1 MATSII
7 ESGSYDLLIDTG
19 FIIDGF
25 TLDDTEKG
33 VLNNTEYVLN
43 GTTQYASV
51 IEGSTNITVTRGR
64 RDIGDQ
70 FTAGSMNFNLLD
82 GYAGGVF
89 NPFNQDSPF
98 FDTNTAQPGLAPM
111 RNVIL
116 TREGEELFNGYI
128 VDYTYDF
135 NLGGLDE
142 VNVACADRFYVLSQT
157 YMDEYN
163 VSEELANVRI
173 EAVLDLPE
181 VNAFQLPGERN
192 IETSSVLLGGTSAY
206 TIPNGTSVAAYMAK
220 INESV
225 QGRIFVARDGTFTF
239 QDRIGTTL
247 SAPIAT
253 FHDDGTNIPYDQ
265 VGISFEA
272 NQVVNRATV
281 NRPDGS
287 GPGPGGGTTPQVA
300 EDLTSQATYFIQT
313 TAISDALVHND
324 AAALALAEYLLV
336 AEPEPRYTSVSTPFS
351 ALTDAQRDTVA
362 VIEIG
367 TTISVE
373 KSFATGLTTTQL
385 AQELAVEGIQHQ
397 IDLSS
402 GHRITLFTSPT
413 TLVFELVLDDL
424 IYGITDSDNVL
435 G

>member
-7 ESGSYDLLIDTG
+7 DSGSYDLLIDTG
-19 FIIDGF
+19 FLVDAF
-25 TLDDTEKG
+25 VLDDTTKG
-33 VLNNTEYVLN
+33 ILDNTQYVLN

-64 RDIGDQ
+64 QDIGDQ
-70 FTAGSMNFNLLD
+70 FTAGSMTFNLLD

-89 NPFNQDSPF
+89 NPFNTDSPY
-98 FDTNTAQPGLAPM
+98 FDTSNDQPGLAPM

-135 NLGGLDE
+135 ALGGLDT
-142 VNVACADRFYVLSQT
+142 VNVACSDRFYVLSQT
-157 YMDEYN
+157 YMAEHN
-163 VSEELANVRI
+163 PPTELANIRI

-192 IETSSVLLGGTSAY
+192 IETSTITLGGTAAY
-206 TIPNGTSVAAYMAK
+206 TVPNGTSVAAYMAK
-220 INESV
+220 INEAV

-247 SAPIAT
+247 SASVAD
-253 FHDDGTNIPYDQ
+253 FHDNGTNIPYDQ

-272 NQVVNRATV
+272 NQVVNRASVTHAGATS
-281 NRPDGS
+281 PE
-287 GPGPGGGTTPQVA
+287 VA
-300 EDLTSQATYFIQT
+300 EDLTSQSTYFIQT
-313 TAISDALVHND
+313 TSISDCLVSDNFG
-324 AAALALAEYLLV
+324 ALALAEYLLV
-336 AEPEPRYTSVSTPFS
+336 ANPEPRYTSVSTPFS
-351 ALTDAQRDTVA
+351 TITDAQRDIVA

-367 TTISVE
+367 DTISVE
-373 KSFATGLTTTQL
+373 KTFNTGISTTSL

-397 IDLSS
+397 INLST

-413 TLVFELVLDDL
+413 TLVYQLILDDST
-424 IYGITDSDNVL
+424 YGTINTQNVL

>member
-1 MATSII
+1 MAATIVD
-7 ESGSYDLLIDTG
+7 SGSYDLLIDTG
-19 FIIDGF
+19 FIVDGF
-25 TLDDTEKG
+25 TLDDNEKG

-70 FTAGSMNFNLLD
+70 FTAGSMTFNLLD

-98 FDTNTAQPGLAPM
+98 FDSSNGQPGLAPM

-128 VDYTYDF
+128 IDYTYDF

-157 YMDEYN
+157 YIDEYN

-192 IETSSVLLGGTSAY
+192 IETSSVLLGGAAAY
-206 TIPNGTSVAAYMAK
+206 TVPNGTSVAAYMAK

-225 QGRIFVARDGTFTF
+225 QGRIFVARDGVFTF

-247 SAPIAT
+247 SAPIAI

-272 NQVVNRATV
+272 NEVVNRASVTHAGATS
-281 NRPDGS
+281 PE
-287 GPGPGGGTTPQVA
+287 VA
-300 EDLTSQATYFIQT
+300 EDLASQATYFIQT
-313 TAISDALVHND
+313 TSISDALVHNNT
-324 AAALALAEYLLV
+324 AALDLATYLLV
-336 AEPEPRYTSVSTPFS
+336 AEPTPRYTSVSTPFS
-351 ALTDAQRDTVA
+351 TLTDAQRDIVA

-413 TLVFELVLDDL
+413 TLVYELILDDL
-424 IYGITDSDNVL
+424 VYGTIDTENVL

>member
-1 MATSII
+1 MATNIVD
-7 ESGSYDLLIDTG
+7 SGSYDLLIDTG
-19 FIIDGF
+19 FIVDGF
-25 TLDDTEKG
+25 TLDDALKG
-33 VLNNTEYVLN
+33 VLDNTEYVLN

-51 IEGSTNITVTRGR
+51 IEGSTNINVLRGR
-64 RDIGDQ
+64 QDTGDQ
-70 FTAGSMNFNLLD
+70 FTAGSMTFNLLD

-98 FDTNTAQPGLAPM
+98 FDSSNGQPGLAPM

-116 TREGEELFNGYI
+116 TREGEELFNGFI

-135 NLGGLDE
+135 ALGGLDS

-173 EAVLDLPE
+173 AAVLDLPE

-192 IETSSVLLGGTSAY
+192 LESSTVLLGGAAAY
-206 TIPNGTSVAAYMAK
+206 TVPNGTSVAAYMAK

-247 SAPIAT
+247 SASVAD
-253 FHDDGTNIPYDQ
+253 FHDDGTAIPYDQ

-272 NQVVNRATV
+272 NQVVNRASVTHAGATS
-281 NRPDGS
+281 PEI
-287 GPGPGGGTTPQVA
+287 A
-300 EDLTSQATYFIQT
+300 EDLASQATYFIQT
-313 TAISDALVHND
+313 NSISDALVHND
-324 AAALALAEYLLV
+324 TAALDLANYLLV
-336 AEPEPRYTSVSTPFS
+336 GEPEPRYTNVSTAFLMLS
-351 ALTDAQRDTVA
+351 DAERDTLA
-362 VIEIG
+362 VLEIG
-367 TTISVE
+367 DTITIE
-373 KSFATGLTTTQL
+373 KSFATGNTTTSL
-385 AQELAVEGIQHQ
+385 AQELAIEGIQHQ
-397 IDLSS
+397 ITLSD

-413 TLVFELVLDDL
+413 TLVYELILDDL
-424 IYGITDSDNVL
+424 IYGTIDTENVL

>member
-1 MATSII
+1 MATSIV

-19 FIIDGF
+19 FIVDGF
-25 TLDDTEKG
+25 TLDDTTKG

-51 IEGSTNITVTRGR
+51 IEGSTNINVFRGR
-64 RDIGDQ
+64 RDTGDQ

-89 NPFNQDSPF
+89 NPFNTDSPF
-98 FDTNTAQPGLAPM
+98 FDTANAQPGLAPM

-128 VDYTYDF
+128 IDYTYDF

-142 VNVACADRFYVLSQT
+142 VSVQCADRYYVLSQT
-157 YMDEYN
+157 YMAEYN
-163 VSEELANVRI
+163 VLEELANVRV

-192 IETSSVLLGGTSAY
+192 IETSTITLGGAAAY
-206 TIPNGTSVAAYMAK
+206 TVPNGTSVAAYMAK

-247 SAPIAT
+247 SAPIAS
-253 FHDDGTNIPYDQ
+253 FHDDGTNIPFDA

-272 NQVVNRATV
+272 NQVVNRASVTHAG
-281 NRPDGS
+281 GS
-287 GPGPGGGTTPQVA
+287 PEVA
-300 EDLTSQATYFIQT
+300 EDLASQATYFIQT
-313 TAISDALVHND
+313 TSISDALVHND

-351 ALTDAQRDTVA
+351 TLTDAQRDTVA

-367 TTISVE
+367 DTVSIE
-373 KSFATGLTTTQL
+373 KSFTTGNTTTSL
-385 AQELAVEGIQHQ
+385 VQELAIEGIQHQ
-397 IDLSS
+397 IDLST

-413 TLVFELVLDDL
+413 TLVYELILDDL
-424 IYGITDSDNVL
+424 IYGTLDAENVL

>member
-1 MATSII
+1 MAATIVQ
-7 ESGSYDLLIDTG
+7 SGSYDLLIDTG
-19 FIIDGF
+19 FIVDGF
-25 TLDDTEKG
+25 TLDDTLKG
-33 VLNNTEYVLN
+33 VLDNTEYVLN

-51 IEGSTNITVTRGR
+51 IDGSTNITVTRGR

-82 GYAGGVF
+82 GFAGGVF

-98 FDTNTAQPGLAPM
+98 FDSSNGQPGLAPM

-128 VDYTYDF
+128 IDYTYDF

-142 VNVACADRFYVLSQT
+142 VSVQCADRYYVLSQT
-157 YMDEYN
+157 YMNEYN
-163 VSEELANVRI
+163 VSEELANIRI

-192 IETSSVLLGGTSAY
+192 IETSTVLLGGAAAY

-272 NQVVNRATV
+272 NEVVNRASVTHA
-281 NRPDGS
+281 GA
-287 GPGPGGGTTPQVA
+287 TTPEVA
-300 EDLTSQATYFIQT
+300 EDLASQATYFIQT
-313 TAISDALVHND
+313 TSISDALVHDNT
-324 AAALALAEYLLV
+324 AALDLANYLLV
-336 AEPEPRYTSVSTPFS
+336 AEPSPRYTSVSTPFS
-351 ALTDAQRDTVA
+351 TLTDAQRDIVA

-424 IYGITDSDNVL
+424 IYGITDADNVL

>member
-1 MATSII
+1 MATSIV

-19 FIIDGF
+19 FLVNAF
-25 TLDDTEKG
+25 VLDDTDKG

-89 NPFNQDSPF
+89 NPFNTDSPF
-98 FDTNTAQPGLAPM
+98 FDTANAQAGLAPM

-128 VDYTYDF
+128 IDYTYDF

-157 YMDEYN
+157 YMDTFN

-192 IETSSVLLGGTSAY
+192 IEASTLTLGGTGVY
-206 TIPNGTSVAAYMAK
+206 TVPNGTSVAAYMAK
-220 INESV
+220 INEAV

-247 SAPIAT
+247 SASVAD
-253 FHDDGTNIPYDQ
+253 FHDDGTQIPFDQ

-272 NQVVNRATV
+272 NEVVNRASV
-281 NRPDGS
+281 SLPSGS
-287 GPGPGGGTTPQVA
+287 PEVA
-300 EDLTSQATYFIQT
+300 EDLASQATYFIQT
-313 TAISDALVHND
+313 TSISDCLLNNNT
-324 AAALALAEYLLV
+324 AAQDLATYLLV
-336 AEPEPRYTSVSTPFS
+336 AEPTPRYTSVSTPFS
-351 ALTDAQRDTVA
+351 TLTDAQRDIVA

-367 TTISVE
+367 NTITVE

-413 TLVFELVLDDL
+413 SLVFELILDDAV
-424 IYGITDSDNVL
+424 YGTLDEENVL

>member
-1 MATSII
+1 MATSIV

-19 FIIDGF
+19 FLVNAF
-25 TLDDTEKG
+25 VLDDTNKG

-98 FDTNTAQPGLAPM
+98 FDTANAQPGLAPM

-128 VDYTYDF
+128 IDYTYDF

-157 YMDEYN
+157 YMDTFN
-163 VSEELANVRI
+163 VSEELANVRV

-192 IETSSVLLGGTSAY
+192 IEVSTLTLGGTGVY
-206 TIPNGTSVAAYMAK
+206 TVPNGTSVAAYMAK
-220 INESV
+220 INEAV

-247 SAPIAT
+247 SASVAD
-253 FHDDGTNIPYDQ
+253 FHDDGTQIPFDQ

-272 NQVVNRATV
+272 NEVVNRASV
-281 NRPDGS
+281 SLPSGS
-287 GPGPGGGTTPQVA
+287 PEVA
-300 EDLTSQATYFIQT
+300 EDLASQATYFIQT
-313 TAISDALVHND
+313 TSISDCLLNNNT
-324 AAALALAEYLLV
+324 AAQDLANYLLV
-336 AEPEPRYTSVSTPFS
+336 AEPTPRYTSVSTPFS
-351 ALTDAQRDTVA
+351 TLTDAQRDIVA

-367 TTISVE
+367 NTITVE

-413 TLVFELVLDDL
+413 SLVFELILDDAV
-424 IYGITDSDNVL
+424 YGTLDEENVL

>member
-1 MATSII
+1 MATSIV

-19 FIIDGF
+19 FLVNAF
-25 TLDDTEKG
+25 VLDNTDKG

-89 NPFNQDSPF
+89 NPFNTDSPF
-98 FDTNTAQPGLAPM
+98 FDTANAQPGLAPM

-128 VDYTYDF
+128 IDYTYDF

-157 YMDEYN
+157 YMDTFN
-163 VSEELANVRI
+163 VSEELANVRV

-192 IETSSVLLGGTSAY
+192 IETSSLTLGGTGVY
-206 TIPNGTSVAAYMAK
+206 TVPNGTSVAAYMAK
-220 INESV
+220 INEAV

-247 SAPIAT
+247 SASVAD
-253 FHDDGTNIPYDQ
+253 FHDDGTQIPFDQ

-272 NQVVNRATV
+272 NEVVNRASV
-281 NRPDGS
+281 SLPSGS
-287 GPGPGGGTTPQVA
+287 PEVA
-300 EDLTSQATYFIQT
+300 EDLASQATYFIQT
-313 TAISDALVHND
+313 TSISDCLLNNNT
-324 AAALALAEYLLV
+324 AAQDLATYLLV
-336 AEPEPRYTSVSTPFS
+336 AEPTPRYTSVSTPFS
-351 ALTDAQRDTVA
+351 TLTDAQRDIVA
-362 VIEIG
+362 VIDIG
-367 TTISVE
+367 NTITVE

-413 TLVFELVLDDL
+413 TLVFELILDDAV
-424 IYGITDSDNVL
+424 YGTLDAENVL

>member
-1 MATSII
+1 MAATIVD
-7 ESGSYDLLIDTG
+7 SGSYDLLIDTG
-19 FIIDGF
+19 FLVNAF
-25 TLDDTEKG
+25 VLDDTDKG
-33 VLNNTEYVLN
+33 VLDNTEYVLN

-89 NPFNQDSPF
+89 NPFNQSSPF
-98 FDTNTAQPGLAPM
+98 FDSSNDQPGLAPM

-128 VDYTYDF
+128 IDYTYDF

-157 YMDEYN
+157 YMAEYN
-163 VSEELANVRI
+163 VSEELANVRV

-192 IETSSVLLGGTSAY
+192 IETSSILLGGASAY
-206 TIPNGTSVAAYMAK
+206 TVPNGTSVAAYMAK

-247 SAPIAT
+247 SAPIAN

-272 NQVVNRATV
+272 NEVVNRASVTHAGATS
-281 NRPDGS
+281 PE
-287 GPGPGGGTTPQVA
+287 VA
-300 EDLTSQATYFIQT
+300 EDLASQATYFIQT
-313 TAISDALVHND
+313 TSISDALVHNNT
-324 AAALALAEYLLV
+324 AALDLANYLLV
-336 AEPEPRYTSVSTPFS
+336 AEPSPRYTSVSTPFS
-351 ALTDAQRDTVA
+351 TLTDAQRDTVA

-367 TTISVE
+367 NTISVE

-413 TLVFELVLDDL
+413 TLVFELILDDAV
-424 IYGITDSDNVL
+424 YGTLDAENVL

>member
-1 MATSII
+1 MATSIV

-19 FIIDGF
+19 FLVNAF
-25 TLDDTEKG
+25 VLDDTIKG
-33 VLNNTEYVLN
+33 VLDNTEYVLN

-98 FDTNTAQPGLAPM
+98 FDTANAQPGLAPM

-128 VDYTYDF
+128 IDYTYDF

-157 YMDEYN
+157 YMDTFN
-163 VSEELANVRI
+163 VNEELANVRV

-192 IETSSVLLGGTSAY
+192 IEASTLTLGGTGVY
-206 TIPNGTSVAAYMAK
+206 TVPNGTSVAAYMAK
-220 INESV
+220 INEAV

-272 NQVVNRATV
+272 NQVVNRASV
-281 NRPDGS
+281 SRPSGS
-287 GPGPGGGTTPQVA
+287 PEVA
-300 EDLTSQATYFIQT
+300 EDLASQATYFIQT
-313 TAISDALVHND
+313 TSISDCLLNNNT
-324 AAALALAEYLLV
+324 AAQDLATYLLV
-336 AEPEPRYTSVSTPFS
+336 AEPTPRYTSVSTPFS
-351 ALTDAQRDTVA
+351 TLTDAQRDIVA

-367 TTISVE
+367 NTITVE

-413 TLVFELVLDDL
+413 SLVFELILDDAV
-424 IYGITDSDNVL
+424 YGTLDEENVL

>member
-1 MATSII
+1 MATSIV

-19 FIIDGF
+19 FLINAF
-25 TLDDTEKG
+25 VLDDTDKG

-98 FDTNTAQPGLAPM
+98 FDTANAQPGLAPM

-128 VDYTYDF
+128 IDYTYDF

-157 YMDEYN
+157 YMDTFN
-163 VSEELANVRI
+163 VSEELANVRV

-192 IETSSVLLGGTSAY
+192 IETSTLTLGGTGVY
-206 TIPNGTSVAAYMAK
+206 TVPNGTSVAAYMAK
-220 INESV
+220 INEAV

-247 SAPIAT
+247 SASVAD
-253 FHDDGTNIPYDQ
+253 FHDDGTQIPFDQ

-272 NQVVNRATV
+272 NEVVNRASV
-281 NRPDGS
+281 SRPSGS
-287 GPGPGGGTTPQVA
+287 PEVA
-300 EDLTSQATYFIQT
+300 EDLASQATYFIQT
-313 TAISDALVHND
+313 TSISDCLLNNNT
-324 AAALALAEYLLV
+324 AAQDLATYLLV
-336 AEPEPRYTSVSTPFS
+336 AEPTPRYTSVSTPFS
-351 ALTDAQRDTVA
+351 TLTDAQRDIVA

-367 TTISVE
+367 NTITVE

>member
-1 MATSII
+1 MAATIVQ
-7 ESGSYDLLIDTG
+7 SGSYDLLIDTG
-19 FIIDGF
+19 FLINAF
-25 TLDDTEKG
+25 VLDDTLKG

-43 GTTQYASV
+43 GTTQFASV

-70 FTAGSMNFNLLD
+70 FTAGSMTFNLLD

-98 FDTNTAQPGLAPM
+98 FDTANNQPGLAPM

-128 VDYTYDF
+128 IDYTYDF
-135 NLGGLDE
+135 ALEGLDS
-142 VNVACADRFYVLSQT
+142 VTVSCADRFYVLSQT

-163 VSEELANVRI
+163 VSEELADVRI
-173 EAVLDLPE
+173 AAVLDLPE

-192 IETSSVLLGGTSAY
+192 LEASTVLLGGASAY
-206 TIPNGTSVAAYMAK
+206 TVPNGTSVAAYMAK

-225 QGRIFVARDGTFTF
+225 QGRIFVARDGVFTF

-247 SAPIAT
+247 SAPVAN
-253 FHDDGTNIPYDQ
+253 FHDDGTAISFDQ

-272 NQVVNRATV
+272 NQVVNRASVTHAGATS
-281 NRPDGS
+281 PEI
-287 GPGPGGGTTPQVA
+287 A
-300 EDLTSQATYFIQT
+300 EDLASQATYFIQT
-313 TAISDALVHND
+313 NSISDALVHNNT
-324 AAALALAEYLLV
+324 AALDLANYLLV
-336 AEPEPRYTSVSTPFS
+336 GEPEPRYTNVSTAFLM
-351 ALTDAQRDTVA
+351 LTDAQRDTVA
-362 VIEIG
+362 VLEIG
-367 TTISVE
+367 DTISIE
-373 KSFATGLTTTQL
+373 KSFNTGNTTTQL
-385 AQELAVEGIQHQ
+385 AQELAIEGIQHQ
-397 IDLSS
+397 ITLSD

-413 TLVFELVLDDL
+413 TLVYELILDDL
-424 IYGITDSDNVL
+424 IYGTIDTENVL

>member
-1 MATSII
+1 MAATIVQ
-7 ESGSYDLLIDTG
+7 SGSYDLLIDTG

-25 TLDDTEKG
+25 TLDDTTKG

-51 IEGSTNITVTRGR
+51 IDGSTTISVNRGR
-64 RDIGDQ
+64 QDTGDQ
-70 FTAGSMNFNLLD
+70 FTAGSMRFNLLD

-98 FDTNTAQPGLAPM
+98 FDTANDQPGLAPM

-135 NLGGLDE
+135 NLGGLDT
-142 VNVACADRFYVLSQT
+142 VNVTCADRFYVLSQT
-157 YMDEYN
+157 YMAEYN
-163 VSEELANVRI
+163 VSEELANVRV

-192 IETSSVLLGGTSAY
+192 IEASTVLLGGDAAY
-206 TIPNGTSVAAYMAK
+206 TVPNGTSVAAYMAK

-247 SAPIAT
+247 SASVAD
-253 FHDDGTNIPYDQ
+253 FHDNGTNIPYDQ

-272 NQVVNRATV
+272 NQVVNRASVTHAG
-281 NRPDGS
+281 GS
-287 GPGPGGGTTPQVA
+287 PQVA
-300 EDLTSQATYFIQT
+300 QDLASQATYFIQT
-313 TAISDALVHND
+313 TSISDALLHND
-324 AAALALAEYLLV
+324 TAALDLANYLLV
-336 AEPEPRYTSVSTPFS
+336 AEPEARYTSVSTPFYS
-351 ALTDAQRDTVA
+351 LTDAQRDTVA

-367 TTISVE
+367 NTITIE
-373 KSFATGLTTTQL
+373 KSFNTGNTTTSL
-385 AQELAVEGIQHQ
+385 AQELAIEGIQHQ
-397 IDLSS
+397 IDLST

-413 TLVFELVLDDL
+413 TLVYELILDDL
-424 IYGITDSDNVL
+424 IYGTLDAENVL

>member
-1 MATSII
+1 MAATIVD
-7 ESGSYDLLIDTG
+7 SGSYDLLIDTG
-19 FIIDGF
+19 FLVNAF
-25 TLDDTEKG
+25 VLDDTDKG

-98 FDTNTAQPGLAPM
+98 FDTANAQPGLAPM

-128 VDYTYDF
+128 IDYTYDF
-135 NLGGLDE
+135 NLGALDE

-157 YMDEYN
+157 YMDTFN
-163 VSEELANVRI
+163 VSEELANVRV

-192 IETSSVLLGGTSAY
+192 IETSTITLGGTGVY
-206 TIPNGTSVAAYMAK
+206 TVPNGTSVAAYMAK
-220 INESV
+220 INEAV
-225 QGRIFVARDGTFTF
+225 QGRIFVSRDGRFTF

-247 SAPIAT
+247 SASVAD
-253 FHDDGTNIPYDQ
+253 FHDDGTQIPFDQ

-272 NQVVNRATV
+272 NEVVNRASV
-281 NRPDGS
+281 SLPSGS
-287 GPGPGGGTTPQVA
+287 PEVA
-300 EDLTSQATYFIQT
+300 EDLASQATYFIQT
-313 TAISDALVHND
+313 TSISDCLLNNNT
-324 AAALALAEYLLV
+324 AAQDLATYLLV
-336 AEPEPRYTSVSTPFS
+336 AEPTPRYTSVSTPFLT
-351 ALTDAQRDTVA
+351 LTDAQRDIVA

-367 TTISVE
+367 NTITVE

-413 TLVFELVLDDL
+413 SLVFELILDDAV
-424 IYGITDSDNVL
+424 YGTLDAENVL

>member
-1 MATSII
+1 MATSIV

-19 FIIDGF
+19 FLVNAF
-25 TLDDTEKG
+25 VLDDTTKG

-82 GYAGGVF
+82 GYVGGVF

-98 FDTNTAQPGLAPM
+98 FDTANAQPGLAPM

-128 VDYTYDF
+128 IDYTYDF

-157 YMDEYN
+157 YMAEYN
-163 VSEELANVRI
+163 VLEELANVRV

-192 IETSSVLLGGTSAY
+192 IEVSTVTLGGTGVY
-206 TIPNGTSVAAYMAK
+206 TVPNGTSVAAYMAK
-220 INESV
+220 INEAV

-247 SAPIAT
+247 SASVAD
-253 FHDDGTNIPYDQ
+253 FHDDGTQIPFDQ

-272 NQVVNRATV
+272 NEVVNRASV
-281 NRPDGS
+281 SLPSGS
-287 GPGPGGGTTPQVA
+287 PEVA
-300 EDLTSQATYFIQT
+300 EDLASQATYFIQT
-313 TAISDALVHND
+313 TSISDCLLNNNT
-324 AAALALAEYLLV
+324 AAQDLATYLLV
-336 AEPEPRYTSVSTPFS
+336 AEPTPRYTSVSTPFS
-351 ALTDAQRDTVA
+351 TLTDAQRDIVA
-362 VIEIG
+362 VIDIG
-367 TTISVE
+367 NTITVE
-373 KSFATGLTTTQL
+373 KSFATGSTTTQL

-413 TLVFELVLDDL
+413 SLVFELILDDAV
-424 IYGITDSDNVL
+424 YGTLDEENVL

>member
-1 MATSII
+1 MATSIV

-19 FIIDGF
+19 FLVNAF
-25 TLDDTEKG
+25 VLDDTDKG

-98 FDTNTAQPGLAPM
+98 FDTANAQPGLAPM

-128 VDYTYDF
+128 IDYTYDF

-157 YMDEYN
+157 YMDTFN
-163 VSEELANVRI
+163 VSEELANVRV

-192 IETSSVLLGGTSAY
+192 IEASTLTLGGTGVY
-206 TIPNGTSVAAYMAK
+206 TVPNGTSVAAYMAK
-220 INESV
+220 INEAV

-247 SAPIAT
+247 SASVAD
-253 FHDDGTNIPYDQ
+253 FHDDGTQILFDQ

-272 NQVVNRATV
+272 NQVVNRASV
-281 NRPDGS
+281 SLPSGS
-287 GPGPGGGTTPQVA
+287 PEVA
-300 EDLTSQATYFIQT
+300 EDLASQATYFIQT
-313 TAISDALVHND
+313 TSISECLLNNNT
-324 AAALALAEYLLV
+324 AAQDLATYLLV
-336 AEPEPRYTSVSTPFS
+336 SEPTPRYTSVSTPFS
-351 ALTDAQRDTVA
+351 TLTDAQRDIVA

-367 TTISVE
+367 NTITVE

-413 TLVFELVLDDL
+413 SLVFELILDDAV
-424 IYGITDSDNVL
+424 YGTLDAENVL

>member
-1 MATSII
+1 MATSIV

-19 FIIDGF
+19 FIVDGF
-25 TLDDTEKG
+25 TLDDTLKG

-98 FDTNTAQPGLAPM
+98 FDTANAQPGLAPM

-128 VDYTYDF
+128 IDYTYDF

-157 YMDEYN
+157 YMDTFN
-163 VSEELANVRI
+163 VSEELANVRV

-192 IETSSVLLGGTSAY
+192 IEASTLTLGGTGVY
-206 TIPNGTSVAAYMAK
+206 TVPNGTSVAAYMAK
-220 INESV
+220 INEAV

-247 SAPIAT
+247 SASVAD
-253 FHDDGTNIPYDQ
+253 FHDDGTKIPFDQ

-272 NQVVNRATV
+272 NEVVNRASV
-281 NRPDGS
+281 SLPSGS
-287 GPGPGGGTTPQVA
+287 PEVA
-300 EDLTSQATYFIQT
+300 EDLASQATYFIQT
-313 TAISDALVHND
+313 TSISDCLLNNNT
-324 AAALALAEYLLV
+324 AAQDLATYLLV
-336 AEPEPRYTSVSTPFS
+336 AEPTPRYTSVSTPFS
-351 ALTDAQRDTVA
+351 TLTDAQRDIVA

-367 TTISVE
+367 DTVSIE
-373 KSFATGLTTTQL
+373 KSFNTGNTTTSL
-385 AQELAVEGIQHQ
+385 AQELAIEGIQHQ
-397 IDLSS
+397 IDVSS

-424 IYGITDSDNVL
+424 IYGITNSTNVL

>member
-1 MATSII
+1 MAATIVD
-7 ESGSYDLLIDTG
+7 SGSYDLLIDTG
-19 FIIDGF
+19 FLVNAF
-25 TLDDTEKG
+25 VLDNTTKG
-33 VLNNTEYVLN
+33 VLNHIEYVLN

-51 IEGSTNITVTRGR
+51 IEGSTNINVTRGR

-98 FDTNTAQPGLAPM
+98 FDTANAQPGLAPM

-128 VDYTYDF
+128 IDYTYNF

-142 VNVACADRFYVLSQT
+142 VSVQCADRFYVLSQT
-157 YMDEYN
+157 YMAEFN
-163 VSEELANVRI
+163 VNEELANVRV

-181 VNAFQLPGERN
+181 VDAFQGPGERN
-192 IETSSVLLGGTSAY
+192 IETSSILLGGASAY
-206 TIPNGTSVAAYMAK
+206 TVPNGTSVAAYMAK
-220 INESV
+220 INGSV

-239 QDRIGTTL
+239 QDRIGTTF

-272 NQVVNRATV
+272 NEVVNRASVTHAGATS
-281 NRPDGS
+281 PE
-287 GPGPGGGTTPQVA
+287 VA

-313 TAISDALVHND
+313 TSISDALVHNGI
-324 AAALALAEYLLV
+324 AALDLANYLLV
-336 AEPEPRYTSVSTPFS
+336 AEPSPRYTSVSTPFS
-351 ALTDAQRDTVA
+351 TLTDAQRDIVA

-367 TTISVE
+367 NTISVE

-413 TLVFELVLDDL
+413 TLVFELILDDA
-424 IYGITDSDNVL
+424 IYGITDADNVL

>member
-1 MATSII
+1 
-7 ESGSYDLLIDTG
+7 
-19 FIIDGF
+19 
-25 TLDDTEKG
+25 
-33 VLNNTEYVLN
+33 VLN

-98 FDTNTAQPGLAPM
+98 FDTANAQPGLAPM

-128 VDYTYDF
+128 IDYTYDF

-163 VSEELANVRI
+163 VSEELANIRI

-192 IETSSVLLGGTSAY
+192 IETSSVLLGGASAY
-206 TIPNGTSVAAYMAK
+206 TVPNGTSVAAYMAK

-247 SAPIAT
+247 SAPIAD

-272 NQVVNRATV
+272 NEVVNRASVTHA
-281 NRPDGS
+281 GA
-287 GPGPGGGTTPQVA
+287 TTPEIA
-300 EDLTSQATYFIQT
+300 EDLASQATYFIQT
-313 TAISDALVHND
+313 TSISDALVHD
-324 AAALALAEYLLV
+324 DTAALDLATYLLV
-336 AEPEPRYTSVSTPFS
+336 AEPSPRYTSVSTPFS
-351 ALTDAQRDTVA
+351 TLTDAQRDIVA

-385 AQELAVEGIQHQ
+385 AQELAVEGIQHN

-413 TLVFELVLDDL
+413 TLVYELILDDA

>member
-1 MATSII
+1 MATSIV

-19 FIIDGF
+19 FIVDGF
-25 TLDDTEKG
+25 TLDDTLKG
-33 VLNNTEYVLN
+33 VLDNTEYVLN

-98 FDTNTAQPGLAPM
+98 FDTANGQPGLAPM

-128 VDYTYDF
+128 IDYTYDF

-157 YMDEYN
+157 YMDTFN
-163 VSEELANVRI
+163 VSEELANVRV

-192 IETSSVLLGGTSAY
+192 IEASTVLLGGAAAY
-206 TIPNGTSVAAYMAK
+206 TVPNGTSVAAYMAK

-247 SAPIAT
+247 SASVAD
-253 FHDDGTNIPYDQ
+253 FHDNGTAIPYDQ

-272 NQVVNRATV
+272 NQVVNRASVTHA
-281 NRPDGS
+281 
-287 GPGPGGGTTPQVA
+287 GGAPEVA
-300 EDLTSQATYFIQT
+300 EDLASQATYFIQT
-313 TAISDALVHND
+313 QSISDALVHND

-351 ALTDAQRDTVA
+351 TLTDAQRDTVA

-367 TTISVE
+367 DTVSIE
-373 KSFATGLTTTQL
+373 KSFATGNTTTSL
-385 AQELAVEGIQHQ
+385 AQELAIEGIQHQ

-424 IYGITDSDNVL
+424 IYGITNSTNVL